1 MKDFEVMRQTPSNT
15 IVKFENGGQLLHIGS
30 FQDAAY
36 SQTKLLLKKSLQ
48 SDDPEKEAYC
58 IRLTKSSSYWQPGA
72 IDKGIT
78 IPLQQYDPL
87 TKLPTIDNLTSTRIT
102 TQESIPILD
111 KTTISACSCDAITSS
126 DSFEGFKPVHS
137 LSSSNIILNTCCVP
151 SRQYLMHSRT
161 KHILNSRSPKWF
173 LNVQWN
179 MKVININFDS
189 IIGKHFSQLI
199 RTIITIQL
207 IIPNDDL
214 NNENNSLSNSNLLN
228 TQAGNTKNILEN
240 IDESDDDDER
250 IKRLEYEH
258 LTLGQKIK
266 TLKRSQ
272 TYYET
277 LKAELTR
284 YECSEMGGRPSSIH
298 EDDIENGTTRS
309 SNANIRFP
317 SQDPSMFDDHQSI
330 TTNTPNEIISAPAV
344 DLKLNVQIQ
353 IASDSCNLY
362 TCRDLISNSPF
373 KTINSTKQ

>member
-1 MKDFEVMRQTPSNT
+1 
-15 IVKFENGGQLLHIGS
+15 
-30 FQDAAY
+30 
-36 SQTKLLLKKSLQ
+36 
-48 SDDPEKEAYC
+48 
-58 IRLTKSSSYWQPGA
+58 
-72 IDKGIT
+72 
-78 IPLQQYDPL
+78 
-87 TKLPTIDNLTSTRIT
+87 
-102 TQESIPILD
+102 
-111 KTTISACSCDAITSS
+111 
-126 DSFEGFKPVHS
+126 
-137 LSSSNIILNTCCVP
+137 
-151 SRQYLMHSRT
+151 
-161 KHILNSRSPKWF
+161 
-173 LNVQWN
+173 

-189 IIGKHFSQLI
+189 IIDKHFSELI
-199 RTIITIQL
+199 CTIILTHL
-207 IIPNDDL
+207 IEPIDHL
-214 NNENNSLSNSNLLN
+214 NNENNSSPNSNLLN
-228 TQAGNTKNILEN
+228 IQAGNTKN